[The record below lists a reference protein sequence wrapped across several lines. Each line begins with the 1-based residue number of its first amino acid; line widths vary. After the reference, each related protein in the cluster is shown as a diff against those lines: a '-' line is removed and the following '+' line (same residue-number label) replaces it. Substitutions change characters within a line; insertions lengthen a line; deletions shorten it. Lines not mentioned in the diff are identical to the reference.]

1 MYDEGRN
8 RMVGSV
14 TGTERRSKKQSSS
27 IDCVWSI
34 LSWDFTRTFV
44 KRKRSI
50 KGKENMR
57 GWREEGQT
65 YGVDQVHMCKLQ
77 QEVEKGKQHNLA
89 IYGLL
94 VRILSKAGKMK
105 EHAIDVST
113 QRDYKQQLP
122 RKNHQGHRTTG
133 TNVHKHPI
141 NLPVVT
147 IVRISGTWQGRSSL
161 ISYMDAIGCTWHSCS
176 TTMR

>member
-1 MYDEGRN
+1 
-8 RMVGSV
+8 
-14 TGTERRSKKQSSS
+14 
-27 IDCVWSI
+27 
-34 LSWDFTRTFV
+34 
-44 KRKRSI
+44 
-50 KGKENMR
+50 
-57 GWREEGQT
+57 
-65 YGVDQVHMCKLQ
+65 MCKLQ
-77 QEVEKGKQHNLA
+77 QEVEKEKQHNLA

-113 QRDYKQQLP
+113 KRDYKQQLP

-147 IVRISGTWQGRSSL
+147 IVRISGTWQGGSSL
-161 ISYMDAIGCTWHSCS
+161 ISYMDAIGMHMAQLQYHDEMTDHISEKLIQYQYYFVS
-176 TTMR
+176 FVNKKVFLG